1 MLTWGTDMRR
11 QAAALGAPAVLMLSA
26 CAGTTAPVAADSV
39 PVTAHSVA
47 ASAGTVRGRY
57 VMEGGPIDPGG
68 SQPPARPLSG
78 VVIFQDRDAKVS
90 VRAGKTGRFSVRLPA
105 GSYTVSGR
113 SPSIREQLPD
123 GHVIEGRCSVPLR
136 VSVHAG
142 QTARITVLCAVP

>member
-1 MLTWGTDMRR
+1 MLTWGTDMRV

-39 PVTAHSVA
+39 PVTAHAVA
-47 ASAGTVRGRY
+47 SGAGTVRGRY
-57 VMEGGPIDPGG
+57 VMEGGPIKPG
-68 SQPPARPLSG
+68 SQPSARPLSG

-90 VRAGKTGRFSVRLPA
+90 VQAGKTGRFSVRLPA

-123 GHVIEGRCSVPLR
+123 GHFIEGSCSVPLTVR
-136 VSVHAG
+136 VHAG
-142 QTARITVLCAVP
+142 KTEQITVLCAVP